1 MKREDPKAHQNWA
14 ADTQSKITEVSADP
28 KRVYQIIDNLSV
40 FEARAVLR
48 TLAEN
53 DADLAQRI
61 AELTLASLSGE
72 DAEEVAAALYDELD
86 ALEVEEVWDRAG
98 CTRHGYVETSEV
110 ASQMIEAVLAPYLEE
125 LSRYQALGLN
135 LEAGELCR
143 GLLLGLYQFEHELKS
158 QFKDWATDLPFD
170 FAQEV
175 LAAWRRGATGEVDDD
190 EVSGF
195 IEEELPRWGVSLK

>member
-1 MKREDPKAHQNWA
+1 MKREAPKARKNGSA
-14 ADTQSKITEVSADP
+14 GTQSKMTEAAADP

-53 DADLAQRI
+53 DANLAQRI
-61 AELTLASLSGE
+61 AEMTLTSLSGE
-72 DAEEVAAALYDELD
+72 DVEEVAAALYDELD

-98 CTRHGYVETSEV
+98 RTRHGYVETSEV

-135 LEAGELCR
+135 LEAGEMCQ

-158 QFKDWATDLPFD
+158 QFKDWATDLPLD

-175 LAAWRRGATGEVDDD
+175 LAAWRRGATGEADDG

-195 IEEELPRWGVSLK
+195 IQEELPRWSVLLK

>member
-1 MKREDPKAHQNWA
+1 MKREAPKAHKNMA
-14 ADTQSKITEVSADP
+14 VGTQSKTIEIFTDPTRVS
-28 KRVYQIIDNLSV
+28 QIIDNLSV

-61 AELTLASLSGE
+61 AEMTLTSVSGE
-72 DAEEVAAALYDELD
+72 DMEAVAAALYDELD
-86 ALEVEEVWDRAG
+86 ALEVDEVWDRAG
-98 CTRHGYVETSEV
+98 RTRYGYVETSEV

-143 GLLLGLYQFEHELKS
+143 GLLLGLYQFEHESKS

-175 LAAWRRGATGEVDDD
+175 LAAWKRGPADEGDGGEIN
-190 EVSGF
+190 GF
-195 IEEELPRWGVSLK
+195 IQEELPRWSVSLK

>member
-1 MKREDPKAHQNWA
+1 MKREAPKTRKNGA
-14 ADTQSKITEVSADP
+14 AGTQSKMTEAAADP
-28 KRVYQIIDNLSV
+28 KRVYHIIDNLSV

-53 DADLAQRI
+53 DANLAQRI
-61 AELTLASLSGE
+61 AEMTLTSLS
-72 DAEEVAAALYDELD
+72 DVDVEEVAAALYDELD

-98 CTRHGYVETSEV
+98 RTRHGYVETSEV

-135 LEAGELCR
+135 LEAGELCK
-143 GLLLGLYQFEHELKS
+143 GLLLGLYQFEHESKS

-175 LAAWRRGATGEVDDD
+175 LAAWRRGATGEANTG
-190 EVSGF
+190 EISGF
-195 IEEELPRWGVSLK
+195 IQEELPSWSVSLK